1 MLDNLVAA
9 VAKTGRI
16 TAGDVL
22 SFRQT
27 HYHDGKISAAE
38 ADAIFAANDACT
50 HADPSWSI
58 FFTEAMCDYVVH
70 QMEPHGHVSE
80 ANSQWLLQ
88 HIDANG
94 KVATTTELD
103 LLVAI
108 LEQAKTVP
116 ERLSTYALNQVKH
129 AVITGEGP
137 LRSGKTLK
145 PGMVD
150 DADVELLRRILY
162 AYAGGDNIAVTT
174 EEAEVLFDINDATVD
189 AANQVAW
196 NDLFAKAI
204 ANHLMFASN
213 HAAVSRT
220 EALRRDEWVDN
231 VAVNPGSFITGMV
244 KSLRDIYKV
253 ATFKETDAQKSRRE
267 AYFGAAKSAEEV
279 TEAEGQWLA
288 SRINRDGKMS
298 AAERAALLFIKQE
311 AMDIHPALL
320 PLLDKVA

>member
-27 HYHDGKISAAE
+27 YYHDGKIITAE

-50 HADPSWSI
+50 HADPSWSV

-80 ANSQWLLQ
+80 ANAQWLLQ
-88 HIDANG
+88 HIDADG
-94 KVATTTELD
+94 KVSTSTELD

-116 ERLSTYALNQVKH
+116 ESLSTYALNQVKH

-162 AYAGGDNIAVTT
+162 AYAGGSNIAITT
-174 EEAEVLFDINDATVD
+174 AEADVLFDINDATAD
-189 AANQVAW
+189 AANHPAW

-220 EALRRDEWVDN
+220 EALRRDEWVDD
-231 VAVNPGSFITGMV
+231 VTVNPGSFITGMV

-253 ATFKETDAQKSRRE
+253 ATFTETDAQKARRE

-311 AMDIHPALL
+311 ATDIHPALA

>member
-27 HYHDGKISAAE
+27 YYHDGKIITAE
-38 ADAIFAANDACT
+38 AAAIFAANDACT
-50 HADPSWSI
+50 NADPSWNV

-80 ANSQWLLQ
+80 ANAQWLLQ
-88 HIDANG
+88 HIDADG
-94 KVATTTELD
+94 KVGTTAELD

-116 ERLSTYALNQVKH
+116 ESLSSYALNQVKH
-129 AVITGEGP
+129 AVTSGKGP
-137 LRSGKTLK
+137 LRSGKTLE

-162 AYAGGDNIAVTT
+162 AYAGDGNIAITT
-174 EEAEVLFDINDATVD
+174 AEADVLFDINDATAD
-189 AANQVAW
+189 AANHPAW

-204 ANHLMFASN
+204 ANHLMFATN

-220 EALRRDEWVDN
+220 EALRRDEWVDDIT
-231 VAVNPGSFITGMV
+231 VNPGSFITGMV

-253 ATFKETDAQKSRRE
+253 ATFTETDAQKARRE
-267 AYFGAAKSAEEV
+267 AYFGAAQSAEEV

-311 AMDIHPALL
+311 ATDIHPALA